1 MFPEEEQRL
10 RKFASCLS
18 DAKNNP
24 LTTER
29 DGFISWQ
36 DILSANGKWCIL
48 FRAYLRA
55 RNVEINIRIRKGNMD
70 FRRDGSYLKYH
81 QVLLKTGPCILN
93 GIITWAR
100 RSTKSFLLP
109 SRENPFELRVASTE
123 TCRVLIIIICITIP
137 DPFMGRAFAQW
148 VFG

>member
-1 MFPEEEQRL
+1 
-10 RKFASCLS
+10 
-18 DAKNNP
+18 
-24 LTTER
+24 
-29 DGFISWQ
+29 
-36 DILSANGKWCIL
+36 
-48 FRAYLRA
+48 
-55 RNVEINIRIRKGNMD
+55 MD

-123 TCRVLIIIICITIP
+123 TGHATENSKGVLIIIICITIP

-148 VFG
+148 SFG